1 MNGINPELLVGGVT
15 LIIWIGLFFYLVRL
29 DHKIKDLH
37 R

>member
-15 LIIWIGLFFYLVRL
+15 LIIWCGIFFYLLRI
-29 DHKIKDLH
+29 DKKIKDLN